1 MTETLRQYFLR
12 YRRRMPRTSIVRYL
26 IPWKFNREEQAR
38 RLAELRRRDGDD
50 CARCRRPLRFD
61 LPAGHDQGAA
71 IELVV
76 PLAAG
81 GSKALGNHRL
91 CHGRCFA
98 PGLDHTG
105 EVTERM
111 RRRNEAALLSKS
123 RRKTRRAA

>member
-1 MTETLRQYFLR
+1 MRTLRQ
-12 YRRRMPRTSIVRYL
+12 
-26 IPWKFNREEQAR
+26 
-38 RLAELRRRDGDD
+38 RDGDA
-50 CARCRRPLRFD
+50 CARCRRPLSFD

-71 IELVV
+71 IEPVV

-98 PGLDHTG
+98 PGLDHTD

-111 RRRNEAALLSKS
+111 RRKSEAELLSKS
-123 RRKTRRAA
+123 RKGRRKAA